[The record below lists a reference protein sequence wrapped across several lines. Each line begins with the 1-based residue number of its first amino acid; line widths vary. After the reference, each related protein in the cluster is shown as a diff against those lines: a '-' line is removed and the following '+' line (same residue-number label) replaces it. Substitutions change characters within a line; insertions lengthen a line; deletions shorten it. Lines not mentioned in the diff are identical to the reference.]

1 MNDELEM
8 RIADVKMPKRTR
20 KTRSTRF
27 GEILK
32 DAHKQSG
39 LTNKEFAALL
49 NLPFQTIWRYEKG
62 YVLPRVDRADEILT
76 KLKLTMT
83 IGKV

>member
-20 KTRSTRF
+20 KTRGSRF
-27 GEILK
+27 CEILK

-83 IGKV
+83 IGKE